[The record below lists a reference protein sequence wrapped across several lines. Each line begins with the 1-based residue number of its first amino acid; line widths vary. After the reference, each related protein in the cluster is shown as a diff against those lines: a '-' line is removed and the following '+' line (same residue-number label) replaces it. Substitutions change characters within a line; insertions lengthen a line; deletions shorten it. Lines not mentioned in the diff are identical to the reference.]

1 MPSFCKIQLF
11 IVVLV
16 ILSAINCHAG
26 GDPVHER
33 LHSIIIQVASSSDVK
48 KLRQTGVEII
58 RVRPAVE
65 ATGLTT
71 PQIVEAVATTGM
83 INKLKALGYEISK
96 KDGT

>member
-1 MPSFCKIQLF
+1 MPAFCKKQLF
-11 IVVLV
+11 ILVLV
-16 ILSAINCHAG
+16 FISAMNCHAG
-26 GDPVHER
+26 GDPVDEG

-58 RVRPAVE
+58 RVRPAAE
-65 ATGLTT
+65 TTGLAT
-71 PQIVEAVATTGM
+71 PQLVEAVATTGM